1 MCKNHDY
8 CHIKKSEK
16 CNKMLKCAQDQKSM
30 KIPFAICTVT
40 ESSLQKIPT
49 WNKNSEKSHTSKI
62 SNLKACGHSLFTHYS
77 FDTTRSKHD

>member
-16 CNKMLKCAQDQKSM
+16 CNKMFKCAQDQKSM

-49 WNKNSEKSHTSKI
+49 
-62 SNLKACGHSLFTHYS
+62 
-77 FDTTRSKHD
+77 